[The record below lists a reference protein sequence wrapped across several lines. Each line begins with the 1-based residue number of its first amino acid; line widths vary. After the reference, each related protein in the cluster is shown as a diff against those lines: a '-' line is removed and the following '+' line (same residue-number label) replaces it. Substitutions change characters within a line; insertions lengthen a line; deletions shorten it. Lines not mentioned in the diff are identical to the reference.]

1 MGAYLGV
8 HFVDEYLIYSD
19 NNCLLLFFNSRRLHQ
34 NRKGSPLGGPFLF
47 LLGVTAEPAPEGE
60 GDRSEAEVCRA
71 TAETQTP
78 AAST

>member
-34 NRKGSPLGGPFLF
+34 NRKGSPPGGPFLF
-47 LLGVTAEPAPEGE
+47 LVAVTAEP
-60 GDRSEAEVCRA
+60 
-71 TAETQTP
+71 TP
-78 AAST
+78 